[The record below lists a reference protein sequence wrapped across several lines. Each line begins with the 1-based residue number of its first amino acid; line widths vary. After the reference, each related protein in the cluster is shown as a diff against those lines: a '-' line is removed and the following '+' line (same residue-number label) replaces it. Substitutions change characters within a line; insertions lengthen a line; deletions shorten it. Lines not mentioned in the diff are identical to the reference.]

1 MLSFGFIL
9 HRLFCAAG
17 YCFSFALV
25 TVGFDLS
32 LLDNSAGYWLSVAL
46 RFLRLVVVVP
56 VMEEIFWRAFVLR
69 FVISERFERVPSGE
83 FTWLSFWMVTLA
95 FTFSHSR
102 PDWLAAFYLRRAL

>member
-1 MLSFGFIL
+1 LLVALPFFGVWIAPQQFL
-9 HRLFCAAG
+9 NFPAR
-17 YCFSFALV
+17 